1 MYLGGVAPA
10 DRKPALRRATF
21 KAVQAMLLDPVS
33 FLQIDLPAMTAALLA
48 TGACALLGNFLVLR
62 RQSLMGDAIS
72 HAVLPGLVVGLLVSG
87 SLSGWP
93 MFVGALVAA
102 LLASALIELVRRLGR
117 LESGAAMGVVFSI
130 FFAAGIVLL
139 EQVTAGNAHVD
150 PDCVLYGQLEHIL
163 WLAPTG
169 WASLLD
175 PVVWRDL
182 PGEVVTLAVVA
193 LVTAAAV
200 LLFYKELKLASFDPD
215 LASSLGFPAGLV
227 NIGLMLLVGA
237 VAVAAFAAVGSILVV
252 AMFIC
257 PAAAARLLTHR
268 LAAQLWL
275 SQAFAALAA
284 VGGYA
289 LAAFGPLLL
298 GGEHSLAA
306 SGMIAVVAGLIL
318 AAAVA
323 ASRRDRSGPSPAVVG
338 GSPEPA
344 EPARLAR
351 CSGEGECG
359 RG

>member
-1 MYLGGVAPA
+1 
-10 DRKPALRRATF
+10 
-21 KAVQAMLLDPVS
+21 MLLDPVS
-33 FLQIDLPAMTAALLA
+33 FLQIDLPAILAALLA
-48 TGACALLGNFLVLR
+48 TCACALLGNFLVLR
-62 RQSLMGDAIS
+62 RQSLMGDAIT
-72 HAVLPGLVVGLLVSG
+72 HAVLPGLVAGMLVTG
-87 SLSGWP
+87 DLSGWP
-93 MFVGALVAA
+93 MFAGALVAA

-130 FFAAGIVLL
+130 FFAAGVVMI
-139 EQVTAGNAHVD
+139 EQVSAGSVHID

-175 PVVWRDL
+175 PTVWRDL
-182 PGEVVTLAVVA
+182 PGEVTTLAIVA
-193 LVTAAAV
+193 LLVLGAV
-200 LLFYKELKLASFDPD
+200 LLFYKELKLASFDPG
-215 LASSLGFPAGLV
+215 LASSLGFPAGV
-227 NIGLMLLVGA
+227 VGMGLMLLVGA

-257 PAAAARLLTHR
+257 PAAAARLLTRR

-275 SQAFAALAA
+275 SQAFAALSA

-289 LAAFGPLLL
+289 LAAFGPQLL

-318 AAAVA
+318 AVAAVA
-323 ASRRDRSGPSPAVVG
+323 ASLRDRLDLSSPAD

-344 EPARLAR
+344 TAGLTSTPA
-351 CSGEGECG
+351 
-359 RG
+359 